1 MQPSNIEQSIKRKK
15 FLRIV
20 PFLFILYVISVLDRT
35 NVSYA
40 TLTMSKDLHFTAAA
54 FGLGAG
60 IFFAGYLIFQIPVTV
75 FAEKKSARKWISII
89 VIIWST
95 VAIATSLVNSDWQFY
110 IMRFSL
116 GVGEAGLFT
125 SLVVYISHWFTVK
138 ERASVISILLAA
150 IFTSQIVGG
159 PISTQILT
167 YNWADIA
174 GWRWLFILEG
184 IPALIMGIASY
195 LYLRDKPSQVK
206 WLNLEE
212 KKFLEDQIDSE
223 NKIKTAKFNYS
234 WKQAIRDRETI
245 TLCVIYAFWLATA
258 YGLLFFL
265 PTMFSEITKMSI
277 TLVGYL
283 AAITYTG
290 SLVGL
295 ILVGRSS
302 DKRNERKMHLFI
314 PLIIGTVALASSI
327 ATHQDATL
335 TIIMLAIAV
344 TGIGAA
350 FGIFWTL
357 PTMFLSRTAAAVSLG
372 VIGTVGNVGGF
383 FGPYITGLLRSAT
396 GSFTQSTIVMVVFL
410 LVSAFL
416 VLTLKKTQMPDVQP
430 ATN

>member
-1 MQPSNIEQSIKRKK
+1 
-15 FLRIV
+15 
-20 PFLFILYVISVLDRT
+20 
-35 NVSYA
+35 
-40 TLTMSKDLHFTAAA
+40 MSKDLHFTAAA

-60 IFFAGYLIFQIPVTV
+60 IFFVGYLIFQIPVTV

-95 VAIATSLVNSDWQFY
+95 VAISTSLVNSDWQFY

-125 SLVVYISHWFTVK
+125 SLVVYISHWFTIK

-150 IFTSQIVGG
+150 TFTSQIIGG

-167 YNWADIA
+167 YNWLDFA

-184 IPALIMGIASY
+184 IPALVMGIISY
-195 LYLRDKPSQVK
+195 FYLRDRPSQVK

-212 KKFLEDQIDSE
+212 KKFLEEQIDLE
-223 NKIKTAKFNYS
+223 NKIKTTKFNYS
-234 WKQAIRDRETI
+234 WKQAVRDRETI
-245 TLCVIYAFWLATA
+245 TLCIIYAFWLATA

-265 PTMFSEITKMSI
+265 PTMFSEITKTSV
-277 TLVGYL
+277 TSVGYL
-283 AAITYTG
+283 AAIAYTG

-302 DKRNERKMHLFI
+302 DKRNERKMHLFV
-314 PLIIGTVALASSI
+314 PLIIGTVALASSM
-327 ATHQDATL
+327 ATQQDATL
-335 TIIMLAIAV
+335 TTIMLVISV

-383 FGPYITGLLRSAT
+383 MGPYITGLLRSTT
-396 GSFTQSTIVMVVFL
+396 GSFTRSTVIMVIFL
-410 LVSAFL
+410 VISAFL

-430 ATN
+430 TT